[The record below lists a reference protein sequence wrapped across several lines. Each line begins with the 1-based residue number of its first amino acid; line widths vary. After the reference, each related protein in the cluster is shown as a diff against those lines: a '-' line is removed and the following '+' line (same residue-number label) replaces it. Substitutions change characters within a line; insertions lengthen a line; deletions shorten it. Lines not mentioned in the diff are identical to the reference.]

1 MCWAQKMTG
10 CTGHTRVGGNKKES
24 ALRCGVCDS
33 NSTVCWETARLW
45 KVLGL
50 WYRLW
55 RSRAWLHIP
64 ASFWRWFGGSQN
76 LSRSDQ
82 RQASDLGRL
91 GWVLRICVFWQIP
104 RWCWC
109 CWLKPWSPE
118 AWTAQGFPGIIG
130 QEVWVLG
137 WDTCAWMSGLAFCMC
152 SRGGERWTEVK
163 ALGQQLCRLH
173 LNFYSCSCGLFWFV
187 PLAAS
192 LLPQVLSQ

>member
-1 MCWAQKMTG
+1 MSVTGRGRSAMLSRRLHSGTGWGGGLIHNWGGRGWACPGRGGDPWPLEPMVWPNLLTTALTPCYMEIWKPLYFVSLLIVHWANIDPAMCWAQKMTG

-76 LSRSDQ
+76 PSRSDQ
-82 RQASDLGRL
+82 RQAS
-91 GWVLRICVFWQIP
+91 I
-104 RWCWC
+104 
-109 CWLKPWSPE
+109 
-118 AWTAQGFPGIIG
+118 
-130 QEVWVLG
+130 
-137 WDTCAWMSGLAFCMC
+137 
-152 SRGGERWTEVK
+152 
-163 ALGQQLCRLH
+163 
-173 LNFYSCSCGLFWFV
+173 
-187 PLAAS
+187 
-192 LLPQVLSQ
+192 